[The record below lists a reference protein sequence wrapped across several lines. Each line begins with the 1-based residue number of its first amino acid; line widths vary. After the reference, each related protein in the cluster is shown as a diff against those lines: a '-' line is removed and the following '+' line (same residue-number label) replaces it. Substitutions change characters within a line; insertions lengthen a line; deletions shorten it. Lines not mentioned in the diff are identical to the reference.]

1 MRTSGPL
8 VILLALICL
17 IPSWPAAAADGKA
30 DMTKLVPM
38 LKRGGYVVVLR
49 HGAADETTKD
59 VYPFVF
65 DDMTKQR
72 QLSEAGR
79 KTARD
84 MGDAFNKL
92 GIKFGQVYTS
102 QLHRAYETGF
112 LVSGGP
118 ITPVNVL
125 TESGAGSA
133 AAMANPT
140 GANVHV
146 GNAIRALTN
155 KAPVTGANNLL
166 VTHKP
171 NIVDAFGKD
180 FTDVKEAEALVYQP
194 NASGA
199 PTLIARVQASEWIA
213 AAAMPARTN

>member
-1 MRTSGPL
+1 MRLRPL
-8 VILLALICL
+8 VGLLALICL
-17 IPSWPAAAADGKA
+17 LPFVSLPASAADMSKI
-30 DMTKLVPM
+30 VPM
-38 LKRGGYVVVLR
+38 LKQGGYVLVLR
-49 HGAADETTKD
+49 HGATDETTKD

-72 QLSEAGR
+72 QLSEEGR

-84 MGDAFNKL
+84 MGEAFNKL
-92 GIKFGQVYTS
+92 GIKFGRVYTS

-112 LVSGGP
+112 LASGGP

-155 KAPVTGANNLL
+155 KAPASGANNLL

-194 NASGA
+194 NASGT

-213 AAAMPARTN
+213 AAAAPARTN

>member
-1 MRTSGPL
+1 MP
-8 VILLALICL
+8 
-17 IPSWPAAAADGKA
+17 
-30 DMTKLVPM
+30 
-38 LKRGGYVVVLR
+38 
-49 HGAADETTKD
+49 E
-59 VYPFVF
+59 
-65 DDMTKQR
+65 
-72 QLSEAGR
+72 R

-118 ITPVNVL
+118 ITPENVL

-180 FTDVKEAEALVYQP
+180 LSDVGEGETIVLHPDGKGGYGPCVAPAWP
-194 NASGA
+194 PAS
-199 PTLIARVQASEWIA
+199 PR
-213 AAAMPARTN
+213 P